1 MSTLESLSNYERR
14 PSDVVRRVP
23 VPLEEWP
30 APSAF
35 FFAVSDASPEAV
47 KAAELRHWHYR
58 RNKKAV
64 ELYFS
69 GSSPR
74 QVNEELKKTF
84 TKGMCESSLWR
95 MCARA
100 LRSDESTGRILGF
113 WACVPQWRAARRT
126 AAAPGE
132 SHHLTALFREATVI
146 EQNMRE
152 FIRRRTTGPDMRP
165 VAALRPAIVW
175 QTFLDQC
182 KRHTNRF
189 EDKKWPFNGDRG
201 GYEAIR
207 RWYHIEKFK
216 HPAAAASNE
225 LQADLAKQ
233 VAADYK
239 GVAGV
244 TAPIS
249 HLSMAYSEVQLDE
262 HKMDQMWTFLVPGRE
277 EGEWLAVDI
286 KRLWALCLVECKSTA
301 VLSSGIAFGDSY
313 ATADVLR
320 LIHSAM
326 FPPKRPERLRLTNPE
341 WRYRDDAAYPAEL
354 EAYGR
359 NSWMTLAM
367 DRHSTHR
374 AALADAMEVMRCAV
388 VSGAPGN
395 PQVRDTIE
403 RFFKNIASHAT
414 WFESAVGNNAQ
425 SPARRDPEG
434 GAIKSVVYAPLAHE
448 YLDILNRNYN
458 VTPQVA
464 LDGNT
469 PIGRLALLAGRN
481 QIFRSPIGEF
491 RTGNLYQLLPRH
503 RARLR
508 RRHSPTHGPFCVYF
522 GYTSYVGPELSKAQ
536 DLQFGSTMDVL
547 IYPQEDARFAFVVP
561 LAFPERV
568 YRVVCEGRWRLT
580 AHTLEERLFSTRA
593 AKAKVFRDA
602 AGGPLTGV
610 GLARGLA
617 TAASTNEGLAKL
629 LSGMTSFMDRFG
641 AGVVPYIDLSSDDI
655 NLLLEFAENQ
665 KDAGDDSDL
674 QSWAPPTTPSD
685 AEPSPPAVRRKG
697 ILGRRES

>member
-1 MSTLESLSNYERR
+1 
-14 PSDVVRRVP
+14 VP
-23 VPLEEWP
+23 IPLNEWP
-30 APSAF
+30 GPTTA
-35 FFAVSDASPEAV
+35 FFAVTDASPEAV

-58 RNKKAV
+58 LNKRAM

-69 GSSPR
+69 GSSPK
-74 QVNEELKKTF
+74 QVNAELKKTF
-84 TKGMCESSLWR
+84 TKGMCESTLWR

-100 LRSDESTGRILGF
+100 LRLDESTGRILGF
-113 WACVPQWRAARRT
+113 WACVPKWRAVRRA
-126 AAAPGE
+126 AAAPGD
-132 SHHLTALFREATVI
+132 SHHLTALFLEAPVV
-146 EQNMRE
+146 ENNMRE
-152 FIRRRTTGPDMRP
+152 FIRRRTTGSDMRP
-165 VAALRPAIVW
+165 VAALRPTIVW

-182 KRHTNRF
+182 KQHTKRF
-189 EDKKWPFNGDRG
+189 EDKKWPFNADRG

-207 RWYHIEKFK
+207 RWYHIEKYK

-239 GVAGV
+239 GVDGV
-244 TAPIS
+244 AAPAA
-249 HLSMAYSEVQLDE
+249 HLSMAYAEVQLDE
-262 HKMDQMWTFLVPGRE
+262 HKMDQMWTFLVPGSE
-277 EGEWLAVDI
+277 KGEWLAVDI

-301 VLSSGIAFGDSY
+301 VLSSGIAFGDLY

-326 FPPKRPERLRLTNPE
+326 FPPKRPERLRLNTPE
-341 WRYRDDAAYPAEL
+341 WRYRDDAVYPAEL
-354 EAYGR
+354 SAFER

-367 DRHSTHR
+367 DRHATHR
-374 AALADAMEVMRCAV
+374 AALADVMEVMRCQV

-395 PQVRDTIE
+395 PQVRDVIE
-403 RFFKNIASHAT
+403 RFFKNIATHAD
-414 WFESAVGNNAQ
+414 WFESAVGNNPH
-425 SPARRDPEG
+425 SPTRRDPLG
-434 GAIKSVVYAPLAHE
+434 GALRSVVYAPLALE
-448 YLDILNRNYN
+448 YLDILVRNYN

-469 PIGRLALLAGRN
+469 PVGRLALLASRN

-491 RTGNLYQLLPRH
+491 GTGNLFRLLPCY

-536 DLQFGSTMDVL
+536 DLQFGATMDVL
-547 IYPQEDARFAFVVP
+547 IYVQEDARFAFVVP

-568 YRVVCEGRWRLT
+568 YRVVCEGRWRQT
-580 AHTLEERLFSTRA
+580 PHTLGERRFSSEA
-593 AKAKVFRDA
+593 ARRKVLRDA

-617 TAASTNEGLAKL
+617 TAASTIEGLARL

-641 AGVVPYIDLSSDDI
+641 AGVVPYVDMSPADI
-655 NLLLEFAENQ
+655 QSLLEFADKQ
-665 KDAGDDSDL
+665 KDTGDDSDL
-674 QSWAPPTTPSD
+674 QSWAPPPASSD
-685 AEPSPPAVRRKG
+685 AAPSVPVSMRRRPLSGPEDEP
-697 ILGRRES
+697 